1 MPWEYWIIVLSRGL
15 LTSCTGCDQGSTDGR
30 ACSLVCLRSV
40 CRSSVPHST
49 FHLMS
54 ISSRASVLD
63 FEKTFPFR
71 FIRQLSSLDLNCSLQ
86 PLKRTLNTFTLLQ
99 LKTYSHTSSNNISLF
114 DSFHHNLLFPRCST
128 SRNFGSTWTTALA
141 CAASPCH
148 APRPQQASLPPHQL
162 TTLSLLHHDA
172 QLPMNSAT
180 WNLTVLTAQPL
191 IELS

>member
-1 MPWEYWIIVLSRGL
+1 
-15 LTSCTGCDQGSTDGR
+15 
-30 ACSLVCLRSV
+30 
-40 CRSSVPHST
+40 
-49 FHLMS
+49 MS
-54 ISSRASVLD
+54 ISSRASVLE
-63 FEKTFPFR
+63 FEKNIPVQILQTIELTR
-71 FIRQLSSLDLNCSLQ
+71 ILNCSLQ

-99 LKTYSHTSSNNISLF
+99 LKTYSHTSSNIIPLF
-114 DSFHHNLLFPRCST
+114 DSFNHNLLLPRCST
-128 SRNFGSTWTTALA
+128 SRSFGSTWTTALA

-148 APRPQQASLPPHQL
+148 APRPQQASPPPHQL